1 MLFRLSRLLKST
13 GRELLVLWYA
23 CRHPNTPL
31 PIKLGALLLAAYF
44 ISPIDILPDT
54 FPLLGWIDDVT
65 LLALLIPAL
74 TKRVPRAI
82 LNSAHTGADRVLSKN
97 LFRRKSS

>member
-13 GRELLVLWYA
+13 GRELVVLWYA

-31 PIKLGALLLAAYF
+31 PIKLGALLLAVYF

-54 FPLLGWIDDVT
+54 FPLLGWVDDVT

-74 TKRVPRAI
+74 TKRLPHAVRNA
-82 LNSAHTGADRVLSKN
+82 AHTGAERLLSKN
-97 LFRRKSS
+97 IFRRKSL